1 MITSSVNVA
10 STFPGLYLVEA
21 WGRRPLLMFG
31 AVGMCVCQFI
41 VAAVGTALPHQK
53 SAQNALVAFVCIY
66 IFFFACSV
74 CEFSSLNN
82 PFQLI
87 SLDRS

>member
-41 VAAVGTALPHQK
+41 VAGVGTALPNEK
-53 SAQNALVAFVCIY
+53 AAQNALVAFVCIY

-74 CEFSSLNN
+74 CEF
-82 PFQLI
+82 
-87 SLDRS
+87 

>member
-31 AVGMCVCQFI
+31 VST
-41 VAAVGTALPHQK
+41 GTQSLTDLEAGVERKRFVTHFDG
-53 SAQNALVAFVCIY
+53 QNVTR
-66 IFFFACSV
+66 
-74 CEFSSLNN
+74 EKT
-82 PFQLI
+82 
-87 SLDRS
+87 D